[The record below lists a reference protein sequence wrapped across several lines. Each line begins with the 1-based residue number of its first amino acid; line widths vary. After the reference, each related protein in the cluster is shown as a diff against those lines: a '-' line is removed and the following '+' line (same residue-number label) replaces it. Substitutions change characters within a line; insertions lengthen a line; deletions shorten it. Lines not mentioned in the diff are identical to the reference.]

1 VVRHAGIDSRVG
13 VLTAYPEREWRDVL
27 PGRHPSGWAVLC
39 VLALVLA
46 YARSAGAEDTGRHAA
61 EGITA
66 GSGREAALE
75 ARVEEQDAALRER
88 IEEITAVGSELEEA
102 QARADDARARV
113 GELGR
118 QTRRLD
124 QQMTEQERLFRDS
137 REDHS
142 ARIRAAYKGESLEG
156 FVAFLGGWFGP
167 GQDIGEVVDPPVA
180 TVLLESRQ
188 SVVEYEEAGQDLR
201 NTRRQISQQQDDYRD
216 ALEEQQEASADLR
229 RREGA
234 LDRTIHKLGVGK
246 AQTEERLSELEAAE
260 RTRISRNRAASGGGE
275 AGVESELKLA
285 HDHLVAETVEP
296 IPGSEYM
303 DLYRAS
309 ARDYGFGTDW
319 YVLAAVG
326 EVESDHG
333 RNMGPSSAGAMGP
346 MQFLPSTWE
355 TSGVDGNG
363 DGLANIM
370 DPEDA
375 IPAAAGYL
383 KIGGA
388 PHDWYRALYSYN
400 HADWYVKKVLAVA
413 EAYRRLAH
421 DESVGPYI

>member
-1 VVRHAGIDSRVG
+1 MR
-13 VLTAYPEREWRDVL
+13 
-27 PGRHPSGWAVLC
+27 
-39 VLALVLA
+39 
-46 YARSAGAEDTGRHAA
+46 A
-61 EGITA
+61 EGGAPA

-88 IEEITAVGSELEEA
+88 IGEIAAVGSELERA
-102 QARADDARARV
+102 QARADDAGARV

-118 QTRRLD
+118 QTRQLE
-124 QQMTEQERLFRDS
+124 QEIAAQERLFRES
-137 REDHS
+137 REDYR

-156 FVAFLGGWFGP
+156 FVAFLGGWFGR
-167 GQDIGEVVDPPVA
+167 GVGGVVDPSVA
-180 TVLLESRQ
+180 TILLENRQ
-188 SVVEYEEAGQDLR
+188 SLVEYEEAGQDLR
-201 NTRRQISQQQDDYRD
+201 NTRRQISQKQDDYRD
-216 ALEEQQEASADLR
+216 ALEEQQAASANLR

-234 LDRTIHKLGVGK
+234 LDQTIHKLGVSK
-246 AQTEERLSELEAAE
+246 AQTEERLHGLEAAE
-260 RTRISRNRAASGGGE
+260 RARISRNSAATGGG
-275 AGVESELKLA
+275 AVGKESELQLA
-285 HDHLVAETVEP
+285 HDHLVAETLEP
-296 IPGSEYM
+296 TPRSEYM
-303 DLYRAS
+303 NLYRAS
-309 ARDYGFGTDW
+309 ARDYGFGPDW
-319 YVLAAVG
+319 YILAAVG

-363 DGLANIM
+363 DGAANIM

-383 KIGGA
+383 QVGGA
-388 PHDWYRALYSYN
+388 PQDWYRALYSYN

-421 DESVGPYI
+421 DTSVGPYV